1 MLVKTPRNI
10 IGLLVA
16 RMIRNLYEMGPT
28 LQKIMKRLQ
37 ANQNLMKLLYYT
49 DPDPLSQE
57 DFTPAEVRDKIY
69 EKLIKIVPRVGPHET
84 ATSVVSIRVES
95 ALRNRAN
102 TEFNNITLKIEV
114 FVPLTQWFI
123 KDENLRP
130 FAIMAEI
137 LNSLNGKVIDG
148 IGRMEGGDFLLNF
161 LTDEIAAFEMTFSFV
176 QYD

>member
-1 MLVKTPRNI
+1 MEVVQL
-10 IGLLVA
+10 
-16 RMIRNLYEMGPT
+16 IRNLYEMGPT
-28 LQKIMKRLQ
+28 LMKIMTRLQ
-37 ANQNLMKLLYYT
+37 SNQRLLKLLYYT
-49 DPDPLSQE
+49 DPDPLKN
-57 DFTPAEVRDKIY
+57 DDLTPEQIKNEIY

-102 TEFNNITLKIEV
+102 TEFNNVTLKIEV

-137 LNSLNGKVIDG
+137 LESLNKKVIDG